1 MLQMP
6 HSDEGP
12 IDLLDDDEEEYEEG
26 MEPYVF
32 DEHGNPIEGQY
43 VQVQGGE
50 EYQEGGESPQANSV
64 DFP

>member
-26 MEPYVF
+26 MEPVVF

-43 VQVQGGE
+43 VQVQEGE
-50 EYQEGGESPQANSV
+50 EYEEGGESPQAKSV
-64 DFP
+64 AFS